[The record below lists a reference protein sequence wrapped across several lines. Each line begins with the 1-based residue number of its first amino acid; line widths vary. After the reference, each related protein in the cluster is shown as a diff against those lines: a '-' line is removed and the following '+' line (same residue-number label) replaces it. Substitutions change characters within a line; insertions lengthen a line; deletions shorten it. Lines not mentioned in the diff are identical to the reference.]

1 MRKTQSR
8 LQARLLDLSHAFC
21 GSNIDKSDF
30 KMRKECY
37 DAIKH
42 LRSNDKIII
51 TKPDKG
57 SGVVILDY
65 DDYVR
70 KMTSILQDT
79 SKFVKIG
86 ASLKHDKTAA
96 IEGKLRRRV
105 GSLCSSGDLPQ
116 SIADRIRPKGTQR
129 PRLYGLPKTHK
140 PNVPLR
146 PILSMVG
153 SAQHVVAQVLTEML
167 EPVLTSYSQYCVKDT
182 FKFVELIREQIP
194 STNANF
200 LCSFDIKS
208 LFTNVPLDEVI
219 AICANT
225 LYATDTSI
233 VNNISKSLFI
243 ELMETA
249 TKNVEFSFDNTMYRQ
264 IDGVAMGSP
273 LGPILANI
281 FVGHCEAK
289 LFSYIDQPVMYVR
302 YVDDI
307 FCIFRD
313 EPQAQVF
320 NQHLNKMHHCLSFTT
335 ESEHDNQLAFLDV
348 LIQRVDESYVTSVYR
363 KPTFSGQYTHWES
376 FTSRR
381 RKTNLIATL
390 TDRALRI
397 CSPSTL
403 DDEVNKIK
411 TIFEKNGYPLDVI
424 NSVICA
430 KLKKSSHTVKQLGP
444 KKCRIYMR
452 LPYIGNISNRFD
464 KEISRA
470 VGRCFGQVD
479 VCTHFSSQAML
490 PRARKDPLPALSK
503 SNVIYGFVCHCGSA
517 YVGRT
522 SHRLRKRMN
531 EHVPSYFRKRKP
543 NQAKPSK
550 RKYSSAIAEHLCRN
564 EKCGEKYS
572 DDMFSVIARG
582 RNAYHLSVLEA
593 CFIKSRSP
601 ILCKQKFIYKT
612 LLPLL

>member
-1 MRKTQSR
+1 M
-8 LQARLLDLSHAFC
+8 
-21 GSNIDKSDF
+21 
-30 KMRKECY
+30 
-37 DAIKH
+37 
-42 LRSNDKIII
+42 
-51 TKPDKG
+51 
-57 SGVVILDY
+57 
-65 DDYVR
+65 
-70 KMTSILQDT
+70 
-79 SKFVKIG
+79 
-86 ASLKHDKTAA
+86 
-96 IEGKLRRRV
+96 
-105 GSLCSSGDLPQ
+105 
-116 SIADRIRPKGTQR
+116 
-129 PRLYGLPKTHK
+129 
-140 PNVPLR
+140 
-146 PILSMVG
+146 
-153 SAQHVVAQVLTEML
+153 
-167 EPVLTSYSQYCVKDT
+167 
-182 FKFVELIREQIP
+182 
-194 STNANF
+194 
-200 LCSFDIKS
+200 
-208 LFTNVPLDEVI
+208 
-219 AICANT
+219 
-225 LYATDTSI
+225 
-233 VNNISKSLFI
+233 IS
-243 ELMETA
+243 
-249 TKNVEFSFDNTMYRQ
+249 
-264 IDGVAMGSP
+264 
-273 LGPILANI
+273 
-281 FVGHCEAK
+281 
-289 LFSYIDQPVMYVR
+289 
-302 YVDDI
+302 
-307 FCIFRD
+307 
-313 EPQAQVF
+313 
-320 NQHLNKMHHCLSFTT
+320 
-335 ESEHDNQLAFLDV
+335 
-348 LIQRVDESYVTSVYR
+348 
-363 KPTFSGQYTHWES
+363 
-376 FTSRR
+376 
-381 RKTNLIATL
+381 TL
-390 TDRALRI
+390 TDRAIRI

-601 ILCKQKFIYKT
+601 ILCKQKWIYKT